1 MKNHRLVWVI
11 FLGIQIV
18 LLQVLRFFPEFVER
32 FYSNGFYPILSKIF
46 RKTMGWIPISVGDL
60 IYFVVGFFL
69 LKWIVNLFRKPKNWT
84 IIFLEIGA
92 VASMFYFLFHLL
104 WATNYYREPLF
115 DKMNIEK
122 EYSDADLLRFTKEMI
137 RLTNE
142 TQVALTNNPNAKV
155 FSNLTQQMIFEKS
168 TAGYKNVSKRHSFF
182 TYENPSIK
190 KSLISLSLSYM
201 GFSGYLNPFT
211 NEAQVNDR
219 IPMITF
225 PFTVCHEMA
234 HQIGYASESEANFIG
249 FLAVTQNEN
258 LYFKYSG
265 YSSALRYCLRN
276 WETRNPKLGK
286 KLANEINQ
294 GVLQNFKDSEI
305 HWQQYETFIEDGFKI
320 FYDNFLKANQQE
332 EGLESYSKFL
342 NLLIN
347 YSKTHDISFGKKS
360 KF

>member
-1 MKNHRLVWVI
+1 MKNRRLGWVI

-32 FYSNGFYPILSKIF
+32 FYSNGFYPILSKFF
-46 RKTMGWIPISVGDL
+46 RTILGWIPFSVGDL
-60 IYFVVGFFL
+60 IYFLVGFFL
-69 LKWIVNLFRKPKNWT
+69 LKWIVNLFRKPKNWK

-92 VASMFYFLFHLL
+92 GLSVFYFLFHLL
-104 WATNYYREPLF
+104 WATNYYRQPLF

-122 EYSDADLLRFTKEMI
+122 EYSDTDLLRFTKEMI

-142 TQVALTNNPNAKV
+142 TQFALTNNPNAKV
-155 FSNLTQQMIFEKS
+155 ISNLTQEQIFEKS
-168 TAGYKNVSKRHSFF
+168 TGCYENVAKRHSFF
-182 TYENPSIK
+182 KYENPSIK
-190 KSLISLSLSYM
+190 KSLISLPLTYM

-219 IPMITF
+219 VPMINF

-258 LYFKYSG
+258 LYFKYAG

-276 WETRNPKLGK
+276 WEVRNPALGK
-286 KLANEINQ
+286 KLLAEINP
-294 GVLQNFKDSEI
+294 GILQNYKDAELY
-305 HWQQYETFIEDGFKI
+305 WQQYETFVEDGFKL

-332 EGLESYSKFL
+332 DGLESYSKFL

-347 YSKTHDISFGKKS
+347 YSKNNSIAS
-360 KF
+360 